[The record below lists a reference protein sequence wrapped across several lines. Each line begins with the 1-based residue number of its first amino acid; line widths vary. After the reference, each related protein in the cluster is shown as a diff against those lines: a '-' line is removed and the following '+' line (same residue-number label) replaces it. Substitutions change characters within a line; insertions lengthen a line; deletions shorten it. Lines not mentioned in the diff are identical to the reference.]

1 MFSTFSDPN
10 SPIPLTFV
18 TSNMTRLWNDTL
30 MGNVTQIKWPE
41 YSDERPYLDFSTN
54 MTLNSVK
61 THFGEPATSF
71 WTTLIPVLLKS
82 NYQILETR
90 RIRDFTYLS
99 AFKIQQET
107 AELVLTALTI
117 AISALFIICL
127 VLIIC
132 LCRTVS

>member
-1 MFSTFSDPN
+1 
-10 SPIPLTFV
+10 
-18 TSNMTRLWNDTL
+18 

-117 AISALFIICL
+117 AMSALFIICL